1 MTVAQ
6 RSMVTHHILSS
17 RLNENADDGL
27 DISLN
32 LLEPAATLPK
42 SENGALHRQCAKRKH
57 RTCNSVR

>member
-6 RSMVTHHILSS
+6 RSMVPHHILSS

-32 LLEPAATLPK
+32 LLEPAATLP
-42 SENGALHRQCAKRKH
+42 
-57 RTCNSVR
+57 